1 MYKKGM
7 RKNLYDEQFKKVKI
21 DVGNIID
28 YLNKRFVILGFLD
41 IDEINYNI
49 VLIEEIKFETA
60 ITKEDIKI
68 WRKDILL
75 IDNYDIVGNI
85 DKERISKYIIK
96 LKLLNIFVKDIKT
109 KEYMYKTN
117 RSIKV
122 RKTSIFNLT
131 DFLFIFIISLCFGLL
146 LHYSLEL
153 NLVLSI
159 IGSLMSLVFFIF
171 CSITTKVGD

>member
-1 MYKKGM
+1 M
-7 RKNLYDEQFKKVKI
+7 RKNLYDEQFKKVNI

-41 IDEINYNI
+41 IDEIDYNI
-49 VLIEEIKFETA
+49 VLIEETKFEKV

-68 WRKDILL
+68 WRKSILL
-75 IDNYDIVGNI
+75 IDTYAIVGNL
-85 DKERISKYIIK
+85 DKERISNYIIK
-96 LKLLNIFVKDIKT
+96 LKLLNILDKDIKT

-122 RKTSIFNLT
+122 RKTSIFGIT

-153 NLVLSI
+153 NLVISI
-159 IGSLMSLVFFIF
+159 IGSLMSVVFFIF